1 MIAKLQSPAPKRGEQ
16 TRGKGRKIMKYYI
29 NYNTGAGNEW
39 ADTLEAAK
47 ELADDGAA
55 YTQQPIIIEDED
67 GKEVT
72 RRPWWGVQYDEDEG
86 DETDPIC
93 FGSYGYFG
101 DWQ

>member
-1 MIAKLQSPAPKRGEQ
+1 MC
-16 TRGKGRKIMKYYI
+16 YYI

-39 ADTLEAAK
+39 ADTLEQAK
-47 ELADDGAA
+47 AIADDGAA
-55 YTQQPIIIEDED
+55 YTQQPIVIEDED
-67 GKEVT
+67 GNEIT

-93 FGSYGYFG
+93 FGSSGYFG